1 MDAYRLLDKNAVCE
15 VSAEELAEI
24 LVHDIQID
32 TNSCD
37 VRSIDLIVEASL
49 KYSQFCDIFVPK
61 SQKVLAELT
70 AKKPKNL

>member
-1 MDAYRLLDKNAVCE
+1 VDAYRLLDKNAVCE
-15 VSAEELAEI
+15 VSAEELEEI
-24 LVHDIQID
+24 LVHEIRID
-32 TNSCD
+32 TNYCD

-49 KYSQFCDIFVPK
+49 KYSQFCDIVVPK